1 MTAKHA
7 RRAFQRSYHVPAIFT
22 NYPRLVRAMQRVAM
36 LSGIEAASCIR
47 DLKAGHRWSSA
58 AVNAY
63 GGTRKVLVDAWKY
76 RRTMSAFARIVG

>member
-1 MTAKHA
+1 MTTKHA
-7 RRAFQRSYHVPAIFT
+7 RRAFLRSYHVPAILI
-22 NYPRLVRAMQRVAM
+22 NYPRLVRAMQGVAM

-47 DLKAGHRWSSA
+47 DLKAGHRWSGA

-76 RRTMSAFARIVG
+76 RRTMSALARIVG